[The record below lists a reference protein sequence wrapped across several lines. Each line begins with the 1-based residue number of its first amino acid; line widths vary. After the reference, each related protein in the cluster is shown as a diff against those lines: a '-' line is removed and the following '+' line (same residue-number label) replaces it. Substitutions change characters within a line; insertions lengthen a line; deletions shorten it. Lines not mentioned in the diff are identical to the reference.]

1 MAEPFIFANGQVAYN
16 SEDLIKLCQQFPDD
30 SVNYLLREDFE
41 KWLSYIGA
49 KNIAQFATE
58 ARQASIANEQKL
70 SSFIAKSQDKST
82 SAVTQKSSPAVD
94 KPKDSLLLTLV
105 NFFRKS

>member
-1 MAEPFIFANGQVAYN
+1 MAEPFIFANGKIAHN
-16 SEDLIKLCQQFPDD
+16 PEDLIKLCQQFPDD

-49 KNIAQFATE
+49 NKVAQYAIE
-58 ARQASIANEQKL
+58 ARQASVANEQKL
-70 SSFIAKSQDKST
+70 SSFIAKFQTKST
-82 SAVTQKSSPAVD
+82 SEAIPKTSQSADSSQ
-94 KPKDSLLLTLV
+94 DSLLLTII